1 MDALGRGLPQQRL
14 LNALAGLELGVLGG
28 VLMLVWYALISPVFA
43 QPWWTVLNL
52 LASKYF
58 ALRVVRSDAGLA
70 TVTGAAMHIVM
81 AGIVGALA
89 GILTP
94 ATRLWALGVALL
106 WYLAAY
112 FLLWKHAAPL
122 LVDYSPQPI
131 LAFGYFLYGSVLGY
145 RRSRVRALGG
155 L

>member
-1 MDALGRGLPQQRL
+1 MDALGRGLPQQRM

-28 VLMLVWYALISPVFA
+28 ALMLLWYAMIAPVFA
-43 QPWWTVLNL
+43 QPWWMVPNL

-58 ALRVVRSDAGLA
+58 ATRIVRTEAGLA
-70 TVTGAAMHIVM
+70 TISGIALHIVM
-81 AGIVGALA
+81 AGFVGALA

-94 ATRLWALGVALL
+94 ATRLWALGAALA

-112 FLLWKHAAPL
+112 FLLWKRASPL
-122 LVDYSPQPI
+122 LVDYYPQPV
-131 LAFGYFLYGSVLGY
+131 LAIGYFVYGSVLGY
-145 RRSRVRALGG
+145 RRARVRALGG